1 MMLTRITAKEQ
12 GVSNRL
18 DPEQSINGGARYL
31 ASLLRRLPDS
41 IDQDHRYPFAL
52 LAYNIGWGHM
62 IDARALVRQRGGDPD
77 QWQEVVAI
85 LPELEN
91 PEIYKTL
98 KFGYARGREGQA
110 YVAAVLNFADI
121 IEKAHAPIIETS
133 QSIMV
138 GATQ

>member
-1 MMLTRITAKEQ
+1 
-12 GVSNRL
+12 
-18 DPEQSINGGARYL
+18 
-31 ASLLRRLPDS
+31 RLPDS
-41 IDQDHRYPFAL
+41 IEPDHRYPFAL

-62 IDARALVRQRGGDPD
+62 IDARALVRQRGGNSDN
-77 QWQEVVAI
+77 WAEISAV

-110 YVAAVLNFADI
+110 YVAAVINFADI
-121 IEKAHAPIIETS
+121 IEKAHAPDIEAA
-133 QSIMV
+133 QSTMI